1 MNVTESTVCCHHIP
15 CLKAGGGTLGS
26 PFAAQPPAGPS
37 SKAGQATAGLINHPN
52 LASVVSLGRWV
63 RDQRYACTDIYL
75 IPTLYSEQWLL
86 KMACICM
93 ERDSRAGAREA
104 AGMNPSSVHEREKLG
119 LENGES
125 GQIICWGETD
135 WRSKRLILI
144 CVFPAVYQCVK

>member
-1 MNVTESTVCCHHIP
+1 MHVQISISSQPYTV
-15 CLKAGGGTLGS
+15 
-26 PFAAQPPAGPS
+26 S
-37 SKAGQATAGLINHPN
+37 SG
-52 LASVVSLGRWV
+52 
-63 RDQRYACTDIYL
+63 
-75 IPTLYSEQWLL
+75 L

-104 AGMNPSSVHEREKLG
+104 AGMNPSWIQNPSSVDGREKLG

-135 WRSKRLILI
+135 WHSKRLILI